1 MPLTRI
7 KSLGI
12 TDGAIVGADINSTF
26 DLTGKTVTLP
36 SGTGGKVL
44 QVVQGTSMVR
54 TTTTSTTFVNTN
66 VTVNITPSS
75 TSNKIL
81 ITGHTQLY
89 SPNINTT
96 YGPGVAIK
104 RNSTEVWKSSASSG
118 NYFSFFGGNANYLLI
133 PVPFG
138 YLDSPS
144 LTSSIT
150 YTLAISSFTGGS
162 VEDFAGDSGSRYT
175 GVIIA
180 MEIAG

>member
-1 MPLTRI
+1 MALTKI
-7 KSLGI
+7 QSLGI
-12 TDGAIVGADINSTF
+12 TDGTIVNADINASAAIAGTK
-26 DLTGKTVTLP
+26 L
-36 SGTGGKVL
+36 SGAGKVL

-75 TSNKIL
+75 ASNKIL

-89 SPNINTT
+89 SPNISTT

-104 RNSTEVWKSSASSG
+104 RNSTEVWKSSASGS
-118 NYFSFFGGNANYLLI
+118 NYFSFFGSNANTLLI

-150 YTLAISSFTGGS
+150 YTLAISSFTGTS
-162 VEDFAGDSGSRYT
+162 VEDFAGDLGARYT